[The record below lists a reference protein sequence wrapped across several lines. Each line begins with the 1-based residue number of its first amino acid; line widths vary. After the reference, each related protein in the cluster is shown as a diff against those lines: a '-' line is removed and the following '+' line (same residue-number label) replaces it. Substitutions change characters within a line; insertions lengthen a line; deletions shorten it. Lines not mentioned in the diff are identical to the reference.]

1 MNSFSAKTTV
11 KQHAGHN
18 SKDQLEVTE
27 AGTAYKVHSERP
39 HLVSLGSGRLSTAV
53 TLLPLH
59 EGITRIGTPD
69 AKIAQDIIVQGT
81 GVENEHCFIE
91 NTTGVITLYPLAKM
105 CAVDGILA
113 AGPTR
118 LSQGSMLC
126 LGRSNYFR
134 FNHPQQAQIMKN
146 AMPDCRI
153 SMVPLNFLH
162 ELEQSPEYLKM
173 ITEAQVKVET
183 PPPVPTPR
191 TTTESRP
198 AARTRPELPKI
209 AGKENH
215 RDSLEQENFLNKV
228 CKFELI
234 SRGSPKS
241 PSASTCK
248 TELVKS
254 PEPCINTQI
263 HLGEKLFPRDTLTT
277 RISASVLH
285 GSPDRVYS
293 SCSSNSSSSLTSVSS
308 ISSDMSSSRD
318 TGSNKT
324 STHSSSTSKN
334 IIDSPDLTTSPIS
347 SPLKN
352 GTQATHSNGLL
363 MSNGDASL
371 EVLKRNTFEGM
382 DFDFNEL
389 TASQQDLTIRHR
401 EIVTQRKR
409 EQELERLERQRL
421 EEILNMCAEYEQ
433 QLEQEKQ
440 NCSDF
445 KSTVTNSP
453 LPFQVSQ
460 VSSSQSSTA
469 VVTQTP
475 QPATRHIKPPSLLE
489 INLDSSNN
497 EFKDKTDFRSS
508 VSKIKTN
515 GSLTRLS
522 SPNNP
527 LQEGIFGF
535 QNRKGGSSSSNSEDE
550 LYTSSEN
557 TGTIKRRPGQD
568 SSTSTTS
575 KPPTATAVAVVV
587 PATEA
592 EVKTPSTS
600 VTSLSQN
607 DEIHDAAVLTTA
619 ITKCQISPKET
630 FNSADVTNSLNSALT
645 ESNVNI
651 NCNGLSSHN
660 DESGSSAS
668 STGTLKDHSPR
679 SSVSD
684 NKSMGSGSRTPVNSD
699 SEHSLS
705 PTKSVDRPPSSSG
718 VETSSENSLVNIES
732 NWKRSTKRI
741 LKNWESE
748 LWRQL
753 GKLKR
758 SKGDLLLRI
767 ADLKKQ
773 IMDIETQENEA
784 IRELEMEQALL
795 DGEHQTEMS
804 ELHRE
809 QEIIN
814 QLKLKHEEI
823 VEKAAL
829 EREKDLELI
838 EIEKQKLR
846 ELERKHYETEQLLE
860 ACLVEDEDQ
869 LLERYQ
875 KEQEIL
881 DNQRIYFDNLEFE
894 KLESE
899 SKYDQEKATIRE
911 NILLS
916 QNALLDKYRARQSR
930 LHQIDKQR
938 EMLQEVK
945 VNVETLEKNRQKL
958 VEEFRKEKAR
968 LTHVECKIQEL
979 SQFCSVPVSDE
990 GYDHSE
996 RSSDA
1001 ESEDKIDLVSARK
1014 ALVDNSDILSTLM
1027 PSDLSNS
1034 IPRRNS
1040 NKQISPGFDTSKG
1053 WHTLTEKQNQNP
1065 VVEQERRRIEELKRR
1080 AADEGRAQ
1088 WEERKMREANCKS
1101 FNSLE
1106 SEDSSI
1112 ASSCETPSEK
1122 ETSLSSDNDHLEK
1135 LSELER
1141 LLAQAQTEK
1150 MHLID
1155 EQVKLRE
1162 NEMSALQEERLK
1174 REELERKL
1182 QEESMLRDQLV
1193 QQQVQLRERQI
1204 QQARPL
1210 TRYLPIRN
1218 KDFDLR
1224 QHIETAGH
1232 HLDSC
1237 PFVVVTTTSCRGYL
1251 QKMGNKFKT
1260 WNKRWFLFDRIKRS
1274 LLYYSDKNEA
1284 KARGGIY
1291 FQAIEE
1297 VYVDHLRT
1305 VKSPNPKLTFCVK
1318 TYDRTYYLVAPSAEA
1333 MRIWI
1338 DVIFTGAEGY
1348 HTF

>member
-1 MNSFSAKTTV
+1 MMNSFSAKTTV
-11 KQHAGHN
+11 KQHAAQN

-27 AGTAYKVHSERP
+27 AGTAYKVHSEKP

-59 EGITRIGTPD
+59 EGITRIGTSD
-69 AKIAQDIIVQGT
+69 AKVTQDIIVQGT

-91 NTTGVITLYPLAKM
+91 NTAGVITLYPLAKM
-105 CAVDGILA
+105 CALDGVLA
-113 AGPTR
+113 TGPVR

-134 FNHPQQAQIMKN
+134 FNHPQEAQIMKN

-162 ELEQSPEYLKM
+162 ELEQSPDYLKM
-173 ITEAQVKVET
+173 ITEAQV
-183 PPPVPTPR
+183 PSPSPPVPTPR
-191 TTTESRP
+191 TTTEPRP
-198 AARTRPELPKI
+198 TARTRPELPKI
-209 AGKENH
+209 AGKESY

-234 SRGSPKS
+234 SRGNPKS
-241 PSASTCK
+241 PSASTGK
-248 TELVKS
+248 IDVIKS
-254 PEPCINTQI
+254 PEPSINSQI

-277 RISASVLH
+277 RISASILH
-285 GSPDRVYS
+285 GSSDRVYS

-308 ISSDMSSSRD
+308 ISSDMSTSRD
-318 TGSNKT
+318 TGSTKT
-324 STHSSSTSKN
+324 STQSNNTSRKLS
-334 IIDSPDLTTSPIS
+334 DSADFTDSAIFSPS
-347 SPLKN
+347 KN
-352 GTQATHSNGLL
+352 GTQPPQSNGLP
-363 MSNGDASL
+363 MSNGDVSL
-371 EVLKRNTFEGM
+371 DEVKRNTFEGM
-382 DFDFNEL
+382 DFDFDEL

-401 EIVTQRKR
+401 EIVSHRKR
-409 EQELERLERQRL
+409 EQEQERLERQRL

-433 QLEQEKQ
+433 QLEQEKTT
-440 NCSDF
+440 NDF
-445 KSTVTNSP
+445 KSPVPNSP
-453 LPFQVSQ
+453 LPFQVGQ
-460 VSSSQSSTA
+460 GSSSLSSSTG
-469 VVTQTP
+469 VTQTP

-489 INLDSSNN
+489 INLDSNSND
-497 EFKDKTDFRSS
+497 FKDKPDFRSS

-522 SPNNP
+522 SPSNTTKEGTFG
-527 LQEGIFGF
+527 LQS
-535 QNRKGGSSSSNSEDE
+535 RRAGSSSSNSEEE
-550 LYTSSEN
+550 LYNSSEN
-557 TGTIKRRPGQD
+557 TGTIKRRPGLPD
-568 SSTSTTS
+568 TSTTTIPIS
-575 KPPTATAVAVVV
+575 KTPTATAVAVVV
-587 PATEA
+587 PTSEA
-592 EVKTPSTS
+592 EVKTPPTPAVSS
-600 VTSLSQN
+600 SQDEEQHAASLSLLSSSFTN
-607 DEIHDAAVLTTA
+607 
-619 ITKCQISPKET
+619 CQIGTIETPNSVDVPK
-630 FNSADVTNSLNSALT
+630 SLNSSMI
-645 ESNVNI
+645 ESNI
-651 NCNGLSSHN
+651 MITCNGLSSSHN

-668 STGTLKDHSPR
+668 STGTVKEHSPR
-679 SSVSD
+679 SSLGD
-684 NKSMGSGSRTPVNSD
+684 TKSMGSGGNHTPVNSD

-705 PTKSVDRPPSSSG
+705 PTKSVERPPSSSG
-718 VETSSENSLVNIES
+718 VETSSENSLVNIE
-732 NWKRSTKRI
+732 
-741 LKNWESE
+741 ESE

-753 GKLKR
+753 GKLKK

-767 ADLKKQ
+767 TELKKQ
-773 IMDIETQENEA
+773 ILDIETQENEA
-784 IRELEMEQALL
+784 IQELEMEQALL
-795 DGEHQTEMS
+795 DGEHKTEMT
-804 ELHRE
+804 ELQRE

-838 EIEKQKLR
+838 ELEKQKLR

-860 ACLVEDEDQ
+860 ACLMEDEDQ

-881 DNQRIYFDNLEFE
+881 DNQRLYFDNLEFE

-899 SKYDQEKATIRE
+899 SKYDQDKATIRE

-916 QNALLDKYRARQSR
+916 QNALLDKYRSRQTR

-945 VNVETLEKNRQKL
+945 VNVETLERNRQKL

-968 LTHVECKIQEL
+968 LIHVERKIQEL

-1014 ALVDNSDILSTLM
+1014 ALVDNSDILSTLS
-1027 PSDLSNS
+1027 PSDLTNS
-1034 IPRRNS
+1034 IPRRNG
-1040 NKQISPGFDTSKG
+1040 NKQISPIFDPAKG
-1053 WHTLTEKQNQNP
+1053 WHTLTEKQSQNP

-1122 ETSLSSDNDHLEK
+1122 ETSLSSDTDHLEK

-1141 LLAQAQTEK
+1141 LLAQAQNEK

-1155 EQVKLRE
+1155 EQVKIRE
-1162 NEMSALQEERLK
+1162 NEMSALQEERHK

-1182 QEESMLRDQLV
+1182 QEEAMLRDQLV

-1237 PFVVVTTTSCRGYL
+1237 SFVVVTTTSCRGYL

-1274 LLYYSDKNEA
+1274 LLYYSDRNET